1 MKTIKGDLIK
11 LVEQGEFDM
20 IIHGCNC
27 FHNMGSGLAK
37 QLADKY
43 PQVLEVDRA
52 QTKYGDR
59 EKLGYFSV
67 AYVDAN
73 GNMFSV
79 INLYTQY
86 KWGSSSDLF
95 EYGHFE
101 LYLRKI
107 AHFMTGFPESL
118 FTPKFKI
125 GFPQIG
131 ADISGGDWSRISKMI
146 EKFSADVASHAEVT
160 VVEYQSQCTGENK

>member
-11 LVEQGEFDM
+11 LAEQGEFDM

-27 FHNMGSGLAK
+27 FHTMGNGLAK
-37 QLADKY
+37 QLATKY
-43 PQVLEVDRA
+43 PQVLEADRG
-52 QTKYGDR
+52 TEYGDP

-67 AYVDAN
+67 AYVDVN
-73 GNMFSV
+73 GHSFSV

-86 KWGSSSDLF
+86 KWGSGSDLF
-95 EYGHFE
+95 EYDHFE

-131 ADISGGDWSRISKMI
+131 ADISGGDWNRISKMI